1 MKKYFFIVCLISFIN
16 TLESKAQFLL
26 WLDSLYWNTDVTPH
40 TLFVRQ
46 TLGYDDLY
54 KDVEVYFNTTQDTM
68 FVDRHHIECYGL
80 AAVYKLDTL
89 IPLNLSLQDSD
100 YHLVYRFFWD
110 SNTVF
115 IGCYID
121 TTTVIGSY
129 YVGHSSWPMST
140 FSQNWEN
147 WLSFYPNPTNDALFI
162 KPKNNLVIK
171 KISVMSTLGN
181 VVLKQEKLFETIDVH
196 SLNKGIYY
204 LQIETDK
211 GYINTTFL
219 KE

>member
-1 MKKYFFIVCLISFIN
+1 MKKYFLILFFISFFN
-16 TLESKAQFLL
+16 TFHSKAQFPL

-40 TLFVRQ
+40 TLFVSQ
-46 TLGYDDLY
+46 NIGYYDLY
-54 KDVEVYFNTTQDTM
+54 KDVEVYFNSTQDTM
-68 FVDRHHIECYGL
+68 FVDRHHIACLSSDGYDI
-80 AAVYKLDTL
+80 DTL
-89 IPLNLSLQDSD
+89 IPLNLMLQDSD

-110 SNTVF
+110 SNTVWQ
-115 IGCYID
+115 GCYID
-121 TTTVIGSY
+121 STTVIGSY

-147 WLSFYPNPTNDALFI
+147 WLSFYPNPTNDILFI

-171 KISVMSTLGN
+171 KVSVLSMLGN
-181 VVLKQEKLFETIDVH
+181 LVLKKENLFETIDVH
-196 SLNKGIYY
+196 SLTNGLYY

-211 GYINTTFL
+211 GYINSTFL